1 MHNENHINPDTVLYL
16 QAPPPVF
23 CLMNSTSALSMSYF
37 VPPEIVADIVQ
48 HILEDDLAPIGNYKV
63 PGENLKPSWTLIEPL
78 TLASRT
84 FRQVALERWFRTL
97 YISSATDVERLHESF
112 PYLKGQWCR

>member
-1 MHNENHINPDTVLYL
+1 
-16 QAPPPVF
+16 
-23 CLMNSTSALSMSYF
+23 MNSTSALSMLYF
-37 VPPEIVADIVQ
+37 VPPEIVADVVQ
-48 HILEDDLAPIGNYKV
+48 HVLEDDFAPVGNYKV

-84 FRQVALERWFRTL
+84 FRQIALERWFRTL
-97 YISSATDVERLHESF
+97 YISSAADFERIHEFF

>member
-1 MHNENHINPDTVLYL
+1 MHNWNQVIPDAVIYL
-16 QAPPPVF
+16 KAPPVF
-23 CLMNSTSALSMSYF
+23 GLMNMSHF
-37 VPPEIVADIVQ
+37 VPPEIVVDIVQ
-48 HILEDDLAPIGNYKV
+48 HILEDDFVPIGNYKV

-97 YISSATDVERLHESF
+97 YIRSALDLKYLHQFF